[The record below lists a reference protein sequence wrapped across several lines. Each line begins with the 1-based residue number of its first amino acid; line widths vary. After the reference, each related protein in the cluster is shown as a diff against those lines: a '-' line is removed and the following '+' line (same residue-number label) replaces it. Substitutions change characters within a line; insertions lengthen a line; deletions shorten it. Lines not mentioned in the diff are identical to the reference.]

1 MPRPR
6 TTHPALMGLLPALG
20 AIVGAPFGMAP
31 IGLLCGFIAGP
42 LIGRRPLDLGFAIAN
57 KLNSAGGSLL
67 ELRRLGAHALIVSGL
82 DRAQKQFYFTIE
94 IEVPMQETA
103 PVERDDELYDAFVE
117 RFSDFERQSILSLH
131 A

>member
-6 TTHPALMGLLPALG
+6 TAHPALMGLLPALG
-20 AIVGAPFGMAP
+20 AILGAPFGVAP
-31 IGLLCGFIAGP
+31 VGLLCGFIASP

-67 ELRRLGAHALIVSGL
+67 ELRRVGAHALIVSGL
-82 DRAQKQFYFTIE
+82 DRAQQQFYFTIE
-94 IEVPMQETA
+94 VSMQEA
-103 PVERDDELYDAFVE
+103 PEARDDELYDAFVE
-117 RFSDFERQSILSLH
+117 RFSAFERQSELSLH

>member
-20 AIVGAPFGMAP
+20 AILGAPFGVAP
-31 IGLLCGFIAGP
+31 VGLLCGFIVSP
-42 LIGRRPLDLGFAIAN
+42 LIGRRPLDLGFAIAH
-57 KLNSAGGSLL
+57 KLNSVGGSLL
-67 ELRRLGAHALIVSGL
+67 ELRRVGAHALIVSGL
-82 DRAQKQFYFTIE
+82 DRAQRQFHFTIE
-94 IEVPMQETA
+94 IEVPVQEGT

-117 RFSDFERQSILSLH
+117 RFSAFERQSMLSLH